1 MFKFGTVS
9 KSVMRL
15 GQIQLVSGSL
25 LVWFMANSSGLAQDK
40 SVEKSSA
47 EVSDSKPTTEN
58 QKPTDT
64 PKATEAL
71 KATEEKIE
79 PTADVNAVATPAPL
93 VSPSPLPGAGKD
105 SELKKEGI
113 PAAKPTATPL
123 PTPTPPPVPTGG
135 FIGGFMGLGKGWGKS
150 FTSDFLDFSVL
161 GGYEYRKVKLMN
173 LLTPMGQVQYRS
185 QFGVEQNGLD
195 APSYG
200 LGVQSL
206 LVGGGALM
214 AVPGVENLQVSAAG
228 ALGLQRTNSRNLES
242 GKRAGTSHG
251 FAISVDGLAMY
262 SFNPYL
268 SAGGGL
274 HLEIGKFKRLDIQF
288 GAMGFL

>member
-79 PTADVNAVATPAPL
+79 PTADVNAVATPAP
-93 VSPSPLPGAGKD
+93 
-105 SELKKEGI
+105 
-113 PAAKPTATPL
+113 
-123 PTPTPPPVPTGG
+123 
-135 FIGGFMGLGKGWGKS
+135 
-150 FTSDFLDFSVL
+150 
-161 GGYEYRKVKLMN
+161 
-173 LLTPMGQVQYRS
+173 
-185 QFGVEQNGLD
+185 
-195 APSYG
+195 
-200 LGVQSL
+200 
-206 LVGGGALM
+206 
-214 AVPGVENLQVSAAG
+214 
-228 ALGLQRTNSRNLES
+228 
-242 GKRAGTSHG
+242 
-251 FAISVDGLAMY
+251 
-262 SFNPYL
+262 
-268 SAGGGL
+268 
-274 HLEIGKFKRLDIQF
+274 
-288 GAMGFL
+288 